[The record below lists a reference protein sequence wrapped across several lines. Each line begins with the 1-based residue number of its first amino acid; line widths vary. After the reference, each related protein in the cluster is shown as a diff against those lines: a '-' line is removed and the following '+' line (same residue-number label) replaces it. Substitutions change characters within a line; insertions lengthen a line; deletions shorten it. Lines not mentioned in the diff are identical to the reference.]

1 MNELGQNWELLN
13 VSEVKMSIPDY
24 QSCMLPLLKYASSG
38 QIYKLSEAILA
49 LSNQFGLSQEERATL
64 LPSGTQYIIANRVG
78 WARTYLKKAGLL
90 SDPKRGFFQ
99 ITERGQELLKTNPA
113 KIDTKFLSRYDEFNA
128 FKLKNIPKPPANE
141 PPIDHPSYATP
152 EEALEYGYQKLTEN
166 LSDEVLGE
174 IMSCSPA
181 FFERLVVELL
191 VKMGYGG
198 SLKEAASIVGKSGDA
213 GIDGIIKEDKLG
225 LDAIYIQA
233 KRWESVVGR
242 PEIQK
247 FVGALDGQK
256 ARKGIFITTS
266 SFTKDAIDYAKGTTV
281 KVVLIDGDTLASLMI
296 ENNLGISTTMVYE
309 IKHVDSD
316 YFEE

>member
-1 MNELGQNWELLN
+1 
-13 VSEVKMSIPDY
+13 MSIPDY
-24 QSCMLPLLKYASSG
+24 QTCMLPLLKLAADG
-38 QIYKLSEAILA
+38 KPRKLTDAIET
-49 LSNQFGLSQEERATL
+49 LSKQFKLTVEEREEL
-64 LPSGTQYIIANRVG
+64 LPSGTQFVIANRIA

-90 SDPKRGFFQ
+90 SDPKRGEFQ
-99 ITERGQELLKTNPA
+99 ITDRGRELLNTNL
-113 KIDTKFLSRYDEFNA
+113 KELNSKYLRQYDEFNEFQRKSNA
-128 FKLKNIPKPPANE
+128 KRNHEEAA
-141 PPIDHPSYATP
+141 IDHAAYSTP

-166 LSDEVLGE
+166 LSDEILE
-174 IMSCSPA
+174 KIMSCAPA

-198 SLKEAASIVGKSGDA
+198 SLKEAASIVGKSGDG

-233 KRWESVVGR
+233 KRWGSVVGR

-266 SFTKDAIDYAKGTTV
+266 SFTQDALEYAKGTTV
-281 KVVLIDGDTLASLMI
+281 KVVLIDGLRLAELMI
-296 ENNLGISTTMVYE
+296 ENNLGVAAVMTYQ
-309 IKHVDSD
+309 IKKVDSD
-316 YFEE
+316 YFEEG

>member
-1 MNELGQNWELLN
+1 MA
-13 VSEVKMSIPDY
+13 IPDY
-24 QSCMLPLLKYASSG
+24 QSCMLPLLKYASDG
-38 QIYKLSEAILA
+38 QTHKLSEAILV

-64 LPSGTQYIIANRVG
+64 LPSGTQFIISNRVA

-90 SDPKRGFFQ
+90 SDPKRGFFK
-99 ITERGQELLKTNPA
+99 ITDRGLELLKTNPM
-113 KIDTKFLSRYDEFNA
+113 KIDTKYLGRYDEFNA
-128 FKLKNIPKPPANE
+128 FKQKVSLKAPSVEQPLE
-141 PPIDHPSYATP
+141 HPIYATP
-152 EEALEYGYQKLTEN
+152 EEALEYGYQKLSEN
-166 LSDEVLGE
+166 LSEELLE
-174 IMSCSPA
+174 KIMSCSPS

-213 GIDGIIKEDKLG
+213 GIDGLIKEDKPG

-233 KRWESVVGR
+233 KRWDAVIGR

-247 FVGALDGQK
+247 FVGALDGQR
-256 ARKGIFITTS
+256 ARKGIFLTTS
-266 SFTKDAIDYAKGTTV
+266 SFTKEAIEYAKGTTA
-281 KVVLIDGDTLASLMI
+281 KVVLIDGATLADLMI

-316 YFEE
+316 YFDE